1 MPSTQ
6 LKLTIVAG
14 TCLTVVGGLLVWRGG
29 WNSAGSGSP
38 PRAVLMQTSNGEDPQ
53 LTADLAVAR
62 LMSFEI
68 TTTANG
74 ELEARNKIEIRSQLD
89 QQSTVVRIV
98 PEGTRVKP
106 GDELMALNAEEI
118 QVKVDD
124 EKLRVESARAEFEVA
139 RNDHEIQEKEN
150 ESLLRQSRLKV
161 ELAELA
167 MRQWSEGDV
176 VKKRRELEL
185 AVERAQL
192 ELSRLADVYVRSQE
206 LHTEGFLSK
215 NEMDRDEVSYI
226 EAIAEYKISQLAYEV
241 YENFER
247 FKDQKKFESDEAEA
261 REELDKTKL
270 NNRSLLANK
279 LAEMNNRREQLIGL
293 ERKLAKLSKQR
304 DDATIVADRE
314 GLVVYGSSVDRNQW
328 GRGGGDSMLTIG
340 STVSPNQLLMI
351 LPDTSE
357 MLAAVRVHESL
368 AGKIRTGQQ
377 VIVRIDAAGGVTFS
391 GTVESVGVMAETGG
405 WRDPNLREY
414 TIRVALN
421 TGDITN
427 LKPAMRCE
435 ARIVLDR
442 VSEALTVPVQAIFN
456 EGPVQFTYV
465 PVESRSGNRYTRIP
479 VRVGRRSDTIVEV
492 LKGLEARQ
500 IVLLREPSAGEIV
513 SAPFEKEALVAAG
526 YKFDADGKVMSEGG
540 MGMAGGAPAIPGA
553 APQGGEGRRR
563 GGNQGETKKPA
574 PAISSSAAPDVTK
587 PAAHATAPQV
597 VAPQVTGAQVTTAV
611 DKAGEKPVEASPAK
625 VVEQVV
631 PAATTHK

>member
-1 MPSTQ
+1 MASTSQ
-6 LKLTIVAG
+6 KLFLVAG
-14 TCLTVVGGLLVWRGG
+14 TCLVVGGGVMAWRSG
-29 WNSAGSGSP
+29 WIGASSQSPAG
-38 PRAVLMQTSNGEDPQ
+38 AVLLQTSIGDDTE

-62 LMSFEI
+62 LSSFEI

-74 ELEARNKIEIRSQLD
+74 ELEARNKIEIRSELD

-124 EKLRVESARAEFEVA
+124 EKLKVESARAEFEVA
-139 RNDHEIQEKEN
+139 RNDHEIQNKEN

-167 MRQWSEGDV
+167 MRQWAEGDV

-192 ELSRLADVYVRSQE
+192 ELSRLADVYLRSQE
-206 LHTEGFLSK
+206 LNSEGFLSK
-215 NEMDRDEVSYI
+215 NEMDRDEVLYI
-226 EAIAEYKISQLAYEV
+226 EAIAEFKISQLAYEV

-247 FKDQKKFESDEAEA
+247 LKDEKKFESDVAEA
-261 REELDKTKL
+261 IEELDKTKL

-279 LAEMNNRREQLIGL
+279 LAEMNNRREQLLGL

-328 GRGGGDSMLTIG
+328 GRGGGDSTLTIG

-368 AGKIRTGQQ
+368 AGRIRTGQQ
-377 VIVRIDAAGGVTFS
+377 VTVRIDAAGGVTFS

-421 TGDITN
+421 TGDVTN

-442 VSEALTVPVQAIFN
+442 ISDALTVPVQAIFN
-456 EGPVQFTYV
+456 EGPVQYAYV
-465 PVESRSGNRYTRIP
+465 PVQSRSGNRYTRVP

-492 LKGLEARQ
+492 VKGLDAGQ
-500 IVLLREPSAGEIV
+500 VVLLREPSAGETM
-513 SAPFEKEALVAAG
+513 SAPFEKEALLAAG

-540 MGMAGGAPAIPGA
+540 MGMAGGPPPSMPGA
-553 APQGGEGRRR
+553 GGSQQAGEARRR
-563 GGNQGETKKPA
+563 GGPPREGTKEP
-574 PAISSSAAPDVTK
+574 
-587 PAAHATAPQV
+587 ATAPRGGPAADATK
-597 VAPQVTGAQVTTAV
+597 APTAPTAIGPTAAPAAEATAAA
-611 DKAGEKPVEASPAK
+611 DKPAEKAGD
-625 VVEQVV
+625 QVV
-631 PAATTHK
+631 PTETTKK